1 MFDYLLIYLYNKSGF
16 GPFIFAKYNKDVL
29 MEKLSSK
36 LKSADKAINKAGL
49 LTDYGDTKIT
59 ILPRDPICIF
69 AYWSISNESKEKI
82 KNQYG
87 QNIFADSKLVVRVYD
102 TTDINFDGN
111 NSHRYFDIFIT
122 PYADSWYINVG
133 EYNRSWCADIGF
145 LTDDGKFVGIARS
158 NKLSMPRYGV
168 SNVTDE
174 QWAMLQIEFEK
185 LLKISGVN
193 QIGMS
198 SFDISRLMRERWE
211 EIVAISLPSSHTQS
225 SSFQSHPKHFA
236 GQNQQEKQKSFWL
249 KTDTEIVVYG
259 VTEADAKLKMNGQ
272 PIRLSAD
279 GSFSVR
285 FYLPNGDHIY
295 SIEAISNDDSMKK
308 AITFEVKKNT
318 K

>member
-1 MFDYLLIYLYNKSGF
+1 
-16 GPFIFAKYNKDVL
+16 

-36 LKSADKAINKAGL
+36 LEGADKAVNKAGL
-49 LTDYGDTKIT
+49 PADYGDTKIT

-69 AYWSISNESKEKI
+69 AYWSISENSKEKI
-82 KNQYG
+82 KSQYG
-87 QNIFADSKLVVRVYD
+87 QNIFADSKLVIRVYD

-111 NSHRYFDIFIT
+111 NAHRYFDIFIT
-122 PYADSWYINVG
+122 PNADSWYINVG

-145 LTDDGKFVGIARS
+145 LTNDGKFVCIARS

-198 SFDISRLMRERWE
+198 SFDIARLMRERWE
-211 EIVAISLPSSHTQS
+211 EIVSISLPSSHVQT
-225 SSFQSHPKHFA
+225 SSFKTHPKSFA
-236 GQNQQEKQKSFWL
+236 PEAQQDKQKSFWL
-249 KTDTEIVVYG
+249 KADTEIVIYG
-259 VTEADAKLKMNGQ
+259 ATESDAKLTMNGQ
-272 PIRLSAD
+272 PVKLSAD

-285 FYLPNGDHIY
+285 FYLPNGDHVY
-295 SIEAISNDDSMKK
+295 SIEASSSDDSMKK